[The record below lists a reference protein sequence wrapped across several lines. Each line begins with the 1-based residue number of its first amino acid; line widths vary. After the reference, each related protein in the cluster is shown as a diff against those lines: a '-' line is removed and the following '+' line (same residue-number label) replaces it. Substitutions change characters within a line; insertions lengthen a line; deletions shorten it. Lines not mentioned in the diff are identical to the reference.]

1 MLLSRFADETDLP
14 DWYFI
19 FSWFSILSGLINASI
34 FVKRA
39 NFQVVCLIMIRSV
52 SHLINKS
59 FLELFM
65 W

>member
-1 MLLSRFADETDLP
+1 MLLSRFAGETDLP

-19 FSWFSILSGLINASI
+19 FSWFSILSALINASI

-39 NFQVVCLIMIRSV
+39 NFQVGCLIMIRSV
-52 SHLINKS
+52 SPLINKL
-59 FLELFM
+59 FLELFI